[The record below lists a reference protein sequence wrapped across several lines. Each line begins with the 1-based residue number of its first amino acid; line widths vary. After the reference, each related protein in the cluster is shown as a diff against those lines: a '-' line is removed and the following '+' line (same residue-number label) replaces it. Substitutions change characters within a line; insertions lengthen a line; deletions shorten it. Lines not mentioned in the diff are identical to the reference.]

1 MKEKAEEYP
10 SEEGGQME
18 IESETKKCP
27 FCAEDIKAEAI
38 ACRYCGRNLGIN
50 SQTSGGT
57 FSAEPKE
64 LFQENR
70 SIALSV
76 SSLILG
82 VIASVIGLVDLGL
95 IQDGTYDYILDSEI
109 GLLAILSLT
118 SLGLGVAAKVK
129 QQRASLGALIVS
141 IVSVGIFLACTSYS
155 QYAF

>member
-1 MKEKAEEYP
+1 
-10 SEEGGQME
+10 ME

-38 ACRYCGRNLGIN
+38 ACRYCGRDIGSN
-50 SQTSGGT
+50 SQTSNGS
-57 FSAEPKE
+57 FSVSTNTDFE
-64 LFQENR
+64 ENK

-76 SSLILG
+76 ASLILG

-95 IQDGTYDYILDSEI
+95 VQDGTYDYILDSEI

-118 SLGLGVAAKVK
+118 SLGLGIAAKVK
-129 QQRASLGALIVS
+129 QQRASIGALIVS
-141 IVSVGIFLACTSYS
+141 IVSVVIFLACTSYS

>member
-1 MKEKAEEYP
+1 
-10 SEEGGQME
+10 ME

-27 FCAEDIKAEAI
+27 YCAEDIKAEAI
-38 ACRYCGRNLGIN
+38 ACRYCGRNLGVN
-50 SQTSGGT
+50 PQTSGGT
-57 FSAEPKE
+57 YSADSQGA
-64 LFQENR
+64 LQQSR
-70 SIALSV
+70 SIALSIA
-76 SSLILG
+76 SLILG

-109 GLLAILSLT
+109 GILAILSLT
-118 SLGLGVAAKVK
+118 SLGLGIAAKVK

>member
-1 MKEKAEEYP
+1 
-10 SEEGGQME
+10 ME

-27 FCAEDIKAEAI
+27 YCAEDIKAEAI
-38 ACRYCGRNLGIN
+38 ACRYCGRNLGVN
-50 SQTSGGT
+50 PQTSGGT
-57 FSAEPKE
+57 YSADSQGA
-64 LFQENR
+64 LQQSR
-70 SIALSV
+70 SIALSIA
-76 SSLILG
+76 SLILG

-118 SLGLGVAAKVK
+118 SLGLGIAAKVK

>member
-1 MKEKAEEYP
+1 
-10 SEEGGQME
+10 ME

-38 ACRYCGRNLGIN
+38 ACRYCGRDIGSN
-50 SQTSGGT
+50 SQTSNGS
-57 FSAEPKE
+57 FSVSTNTDFE
-64 LFQENR
+64 ENK

-76 SSLILG
+76 ASLILG

-95 IQDGTYDYILDSEI
+95 VQDGTYDYILDSEI

-118 SLGLGVAAKVK
+118 SLGLGIAAKVK
-129 QQRASLGALIVS
+129 QQRASIGALIVS
-141 IVSVGIFLACTSYS
+141 IISVVIFLACTSYS